1 MEAFCPSSITNP
13 RLFSVIICFIL
24 QDNGESCRIK
34 EKADKSFIFRYLNE
48 VYDGAQTMV
57 YGV

>member
-1 MEAFCPSSITNP
+1 MEAFCPSSIIIARP
-13 RLFSVIICFIL
+13 YSVIICFIL
-24 QDNGESCRIK
+24 QDNGEPCRIK
-34 EKADKSFIFRYLNE
+34 EKADKGVIFRYLNE